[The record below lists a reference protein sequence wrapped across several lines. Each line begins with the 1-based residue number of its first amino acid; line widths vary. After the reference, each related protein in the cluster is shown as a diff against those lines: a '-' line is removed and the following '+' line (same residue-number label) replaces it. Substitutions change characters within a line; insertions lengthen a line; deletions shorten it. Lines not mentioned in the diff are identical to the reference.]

1 MAFEYSSVYA
11 VSKVRSRRVDGA
23 LAPEVAPFG
32 IHTTI
37 VNPGFFRTRLR
48 APHRSC
54 GQISIHDYA
63 ECTAEQRRWRRA
75 RDRNQAGDP
84 DKLAGALLMIAEMD
98 PPPRRFIAG
107 AS

>member
-54 GQISIHDYA
+54 GQISIHDTPNA
-63 ECTAEQRRWRRA
+63 RRSSDGGGVPETATRRVIPT
-75 RDRNQAGDP
+75 NSP
-84 DKLAGALLMIAEMD
+84 ELC
-98 PPPRRFIAG
+98 
-107 AS
+107 